1 MKHLRLT
8 FYVSAMLLVLLS
20 ACAPQS
26 TPTPTAVTQPT
37 ETATLMPVPTEA
49 PATPTLVPVV
59 LSGPPMKVGS
69 MWPYVDGSILVAVPG
84 GPFTMGHGGSDN
96 PEHTVTLSDFWIY
109 QTKVTNE
116 QYALCVKAGKCKAP
130 DQIDNIGYSDV
141 AHYNDPVTGVTWDQ
155 ASSYCSFVHGALPTE
170 AQWEKT
176 ARGPNGLI
184 YPWGNGNPTCDYLNF
199 NNCVGK
205 TTNVTTYPQGQ
216 SYYHALDMEGN
227 AFEWVADWYNALYYK
242 TGPLQDPLG
251 PDSSAL
257 GRSIRSSG
265 YKSNA
270 DQTPASTRFFD
281 LPNSHRRDLG
291 FRCVVLDPTYF
302 APLCQSVGLY
312 GSGPTGSSSSTPLTV
327 NCPKVG
333 IGLTSVCKAGKVT
346 VTFTDSL
353 SPDPNA
359 AISGVSSCS
368 PPPDPTNKNFPQ
380 SYDCTSSTTA
390 KITSVC
396 TYTGG
401 TTQCGHHYTLDS
413 TTGMCKW
420 DGTGTQGN
428 QCLPGYNYDPANQ
441 CCSVQPS
448 TGLDFCPVGTV
459 LGHDAHGNAICVQNG
474 QAQPDPSHSEPV
486 LPPNPATCVGQPGGT
501 QPPVCTLTAA
511 SCYNSC
517 RYGGTFDPKSCTC
530 TCYNPLP

>member
-8 FYVSAMLLVLLS
+8 FYVSVMLPVLLS
-20 ACAPQS
+20 ACAPRS
-26 TPTPTAVTQPT
+26 APTPALTAATQPT
-37 ETATLMPVPTEA
+37 EMATLVPVPTEA

-59 LSGPPMKVGS
+59 LSGPPMEVGS

-116 QYALCVKAGKCKAP
+116 QYALCVKAGKCKVP
-130 DQIDNIGYSDV
+130 DLTDNIGYSDV
-141 AHYNDPVTGVTWDQ
+141 AHFNDPVTGVTWDQ
-155 ASSYCSFVHGALPTE
+155 ASAYCSFVHGALPTE

-176 ARGPNGLI
+176 ARGPDGLI
-184 YPWGNGNPTCDYLNF
+184 YPWGNGDPSCDYLNF

-242 TGPLQDPLG
+242 TGPSQDPLG
-251 PDSSAL
+251 PDGSAL
-257 GRSIRSSG
+257 GRSVRSSS
-265 YKSNA
+265 YKSKP
-270 DQTPASTRFFD
+270 DQVSASTRFFD
-281 LPNSHRRDLG
+281 LPSSHRRDLG

-302 APLCQSVGLY
+302 APLCQSIGVY
-312 GSGPTGSSSSTPLTV
+312 GTGPAGSSSSTPL
-327 NCPKVG
+327 NADCPKVG
-333 IGLTSVCKAGKVT
+333 IGLTSMCKAGTVR

-359 AISGVSSCS
+359 VVSGVGSCS
-368 PPPDPTNKNFPQ
+368 PVSVTPGSFPQ
-380 SYDCTSSTTA
+380 VYDCTSSTTA
-390 KITSVC
+390 TITSKC

-401 TTQCGHHYTLDS
+401 TTQCGPHYTLDGNS
-413 TTGMCKW
+413 GMCVW

-428 QCLPGYNYDPANQ
+428 QCLPGYNYDPVNQ
-441 CCSVQPS
+441 CCSAQPG
-448 TGLDFCPVGTV
+448 TGLNFCPVGTV
-459 LGHDAHGNAICVQNG
+459 LGHDSHGNPVCILNG
-474 QAQPDPSHSEPV
+474 QASQDPNHSEPV
-486 LPPNPATCVGQPGGT
+486 LPPNPATCVGQPGGGNPGTPPPAT
-501 QPPVCTLTAA
+501 QPPT
-511 SCYNSC
+511 
-517 RYGGTFDPKSCTC
+517 GGIVP
-530 TCYNPLP
+530 